1 MTFLLLVTSIPSV
14 RLSHIHCTHKK
25 IHVLNRNKDN
35 KSETRDRVDWSH
47 RGWNLRLNENTLCQ
61 CNYSTLEITAAP
73 INSSWTIGHFHFWRS
88 ILIFIDLCLHQTFI
102 LQKYVLKTCAK
113 ICTRTGSIWT
123 VHKEQ
128 GTFESSEWF
137 LIDLKWPS
145 GLI

>member
-73 INSSWTIGHFHFWRS
+73 INSSQTMGQFHFWSS
-88 ILIFIDLCLHQTFI
+88 ILIFIDLYESIHQ
-102 LQKYVLKTCAK
+102 KHVWRHVLKLALSQK
-113 ICTRTGSIWT
+113 ILEKFYVSNINIPNHYPEQKIWISCLL
-123 VHKEQ
+123 
-128 GTFESSEWF
+128 F
-137 LIDLKWPS
+137 
-145 GLI
+145 